1 MTTRSNWLLYSKET
15 YYLLNYF
22 TLRVDDT
29 EIESE
34 ITNYRSKQLVNHV
47 ALTIVMIAFQLLLS
61 FFTLIADHDINK
73 LAVLNYS
80 G

>member
-1 MTTRSNWLLYSKET
+1 MATRSNLLLFSKET

-22 TLRVDDT
+22 TLRVKDA

-47 ALTIVMIAFQLLLS
+47 ALTIAMIAFQLLFS

-73 LAVLNYS
+73 LAILNYS